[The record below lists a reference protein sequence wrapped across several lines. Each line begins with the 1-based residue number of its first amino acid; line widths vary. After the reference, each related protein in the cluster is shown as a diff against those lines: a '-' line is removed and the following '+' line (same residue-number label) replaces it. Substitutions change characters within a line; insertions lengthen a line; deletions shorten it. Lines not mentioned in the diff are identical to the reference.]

1 MKSFIRRS
9 IAFIII
15 LIAAFGST
23 EWFVE
28 SRPNAAKYK
37 HHWLTA
43 HAEEVGT
50 LVLGSSHTFYGIDAK
65 AFDHGKKDKGFNLAM
80 VSQTC
85 RYDRYLLTHY
95 DFSNLHTLILPYS
108 YFTLY
113 EDFESMP
120 DERYMAIR
128 YRAYMDCDLH
138 WRLSEYGL
146 EVMSSKSV
154 KKRIELFCK
163 KQECNWDSRGTGTS
177 YTYKTRPNPWDDGII
192 TASNNTY
199 YPDTSL
205 VALNKEFLSDIMQV
219 CKDRHIDLYLIT
231 TPVSPTFKNHQDKQQ
246 DSINTSMLKALLEAH
261 PEVHYHD
268 FSTDRRFADRDFY
281 DSHHLNTDG
290 QKKLTGILKLLTQ
303 KESTH
308 SRQPQHP

>member
-1 MKSFIRRS
+1 MKSFTGRS

-15 LIAAFGST
+15 LVAVFGST

-37 HHWLTA
+37 HYWLAA

-65 AFDHGKKDKGFNLAM
+65 AFYHGKKDKGFNLAM

-128 YRAYMDCDLH
+128 YRAYMGCDLH
-138 WRLSEYGL
+138 RRLSEYGL

-154 KKRIELFCK
+154 KQRIKLFCEK
-163 KQECNWDSRGTGTS
+163 NECYWDSCGTGAN
-177 YTYKTRPNPWDDGII
+177 YTYNTRPTPWDDGII

-205 VALNKEFLSDIMQV
+205 VALNKEFLTDIMQM
-219 CKDRHIDLYLIT
+219 CKDRHIDMFLIT
-231 TPVSPTFKNHQDKQQ
+231 TPVSPTFKNHQSKQQ
-246 DSINTSMLKALLEAH
+246 DSINTSVLKALLKAY

-268 FSTDRRFADRDFY
+268 FTEDKRFADRDFY

-290 QKKLTGILKLLTQ
+290 QEKLTCIINNLIQ

-308 SRQPQHP
+308 YR